1 MAKKIKA
8 IKCPQCQSVKK
19 EKLAEEHFLCS
30 NCSTEY
36 FLDNDD
42 LNVHINHHNAP
53 QVENSFNKHRKVIVL
68 GLFVF
73 LLLSIILPYLFSP
86 VLKNNSEKSYPTK
99 RIRNVISVPLETVEN
114 PLVLLLMSKRNNR
127 KETFFVRFY
136 DLLDERAF
144 PPIPLVHNDGKYPR
158 IKTFASGKNYL
169 LFRDDENIYEVDFAH
184 QEFKSVSDQ
193 VLGEVPEFSSGVAS
207 IDFSSEDYGF
217 KIFTNNG
224 QEFFY
229 FPEINQLLKSGNEVY
244 NLVEQNK
251 ALAEAQQALYIF
263 TSKSSDFP
271 KEKIQLVKYWYPES
285 YPRELPSRAEWH
297 KAYHLN
303 DGIEGIKNE
312 VAYDKVLFNKER
324 DIKFKDLTP
333 DRHYFNQKIVYQDS
347 ENLYISGKASANINA
362 KSYVQR
368 INSETGEVD
377 WSFTLEGSK
386 DKFNEFQAY
395 KNGLIVMYQVYSGD
409 KPKEMVKVF
418 DKNGKLLKEMNQ
430 NKLLKN

>member
-1 MAKKIKA
+1 MAKIIKA

-19 EKLAEEHFLCS
+19 EKLAEDAFLCS
-30 NCSTEY
+30 NCDTEY
-36 FLDNDD
+36 FLDNDHVH
-42 LNVHINHHNAP
+42 VHINHHNAP
-53 QVENSFNKHRKVIVL
+53 QVENSFNKHRQVIFL

-73 LLLSIILPYLFSP
+73 LLLSITLPYLFSQVTKKP
-86 VLKNNSEKSYPTK
+86 SHTK
-99 RIRNVISVPLETVEN
+99 RIRNVISVPQETVEN
-114 PLVLLLMSKRNNR
+114 PLVLLLMSQRTNR

-136 DLLDERAF
+136 DLLEERAF
-144 PPIPLVHNDGKYPR
+144 SQIPLTHEDGR
-158 IKTFASGKNYL
+158 NAILKTFESGKNYL
-169 LFRDDENIYEVDFAH
+169 IFRGVESIYEVDFAE
-184 QEFKSVSDQ
+184 QEFKNVTEK
-193 VLGEVPEFSSGVAS
+193 VLGGIPEFVAGIAS

-229 FPEINQLLKSGNEVY
+229 FPEINKLMKSGNEVY

-251 ALAEAQQALYIF
+251 ALVKAQQVLYIF

-285 YPRELPSRAEWH
+285 YPRELPSRAEWY
-297 KAYHLN
+297 KAYHL
-303 DGIEGIKNE
+303 DAGIDGIKNE
-312 VAYDKVLFNKER
+312 AAYDKELFNEER
-324 DIKFKDLTP
+324 NIKFKDLTP

-347 ENLYISGKASANINA
+347 ENLYISGKESANNNA

-368 INSETGEVD
+368 INTETGEIE
-377 WSFTLEGSK
+377 WNFTLENAK
-386 DKFNEFQAY
+386 DKFNDFQAY

-409 KPKEMVKVF
+409 SSKEMVKVF